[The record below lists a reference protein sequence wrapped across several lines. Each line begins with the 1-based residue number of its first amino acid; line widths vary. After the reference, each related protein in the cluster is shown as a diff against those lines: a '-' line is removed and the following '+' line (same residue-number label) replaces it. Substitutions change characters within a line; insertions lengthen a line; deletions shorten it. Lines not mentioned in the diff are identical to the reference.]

1 MDNGYFAQQ
10 DALTVKNRAIAEGGN
25 NTNYDRII
33 LIAALTNSTKIID
46 FELLK
51 DAGSVITGE
60 RRLNRNNKFYVEKF
74 GFFVAQD
81 ATANAEPLTSPLFT
95 YPDASGLTTATAT
108 GTTAVW
114 NAGLLKWEVNNTQ
127 KLGNYPLHKFLFD
140 PNTANDGY
148 VHTMHTAFPMV
159 LTIDGGLDNQFSIE
173 LPSGLT
179 LDPGASN
186 TNYAILVFDGY
197 NVKNAATGAQ

>member
-1 MDNGYFAQQ
+1 MDQGYFSQQ
-10 DALTVKNRAIAEGGN
+10 DAKDVKARAYVKGGN

-33 LIAALTNSTKIID
+33 LIAPLTDSTKVID

-60 RRLNRNNKFYVEKF
+60 RRLNRNNRFFVEKF
-74 GFFVAQD
+74 GFYVAQD
-81 ATANAEPLTSPLFT
+81 ATAAAAPLSSPLFT

-127 KLGNYPLHKFLFD
+127 KLGDYPLAKFLFD
-140 PNTANDGY
+140 PNTGNDGY
-148 VHTMHTAFPMV
+148 GSTMHTAFPLV
-159 LTIDGGLDNQFSIE
+159 LTIDGGLDNSFSLE

-179 LDPGASN
+179 LNPGGSN

-197 NVKNAATGAQ
+197 NVKNDATGAQ